1 MGIKFDINDGD
12 FVFGNDKFGFD
23 TNGHFMTKIGK
34 NTMLDTEK
42 GEIHFVVGD
51 SNDEDKN
58 KSLKLEDDDK

>member
-42 GEIHFVVGD
+42 GEIHLVVGQPD
-51 SNDEDKN
+51 DEDII
-58 KSLKLEDDDK
+58 KSSKLEDDDK